1 MSIKI
6 CLDPGHGGSDP
17 GAVLGSRYEKN
28 DVLRLALAVKP
39 LLEAQGIGVVM
50 ARTDDKTIPPIDER
64 CAMANSAGCAYYLSL
79 HRDAAGPAAHGISL
93 WVHSRANDPTVR
105 KAQYI
110 LDELLAV
117 AETQNRG
124 VQKGT
129 PQDYPDFRVNTE
141 TTMASALLELG
152 FVTNADDNDRF
163 DRYFAQ
169 YAEAIARGLC
179 KIVGVA
185 YRTPQTPPE
194 APDYKAMYE
203 SAEARARAAEDRA
216 ARLEATI
223 LQAAD
228 ILKTEV

>member
-1 MSIKI
+1 MAIKI
-6 CLDPGHGGSDP
+6 CLDPGHGGNDP
-17 GAVLGSRYEKN
+17 GALLGKRYEKD

-39 LLEAQGIGVVM
+39 LLEAQGVGVVM
-50 ARTDDKTIPPIDER
+50 TRTDDKTVPSISER

-117 AETQNRG
+117 TPTQNRG

-129 PQDYPDFRVNTE
+129 PQDFENFGVNVY

-152 FVTNADDNDRF
+152 FITNADDNDRF
-163 DRYFAQ
+163 DRYFDQ

-179 KIVGVA
+179 KIVGV
-185 YRTPQTPPE
+185 
-194 APDYKAMYE
+194 DYKAQDRPSE
-203 SAEARARAAEDRA
+203 GPQDETITIPRKDWNTLCAA
-216 ARLEATI
+216 
-223 LQAAD
+223 LQAAVD
-228 ILKTEV
+228 ALRKAGEGDG

>member
-1 MSIKI
+1 MIKV
-6 CLDPGHGGSDP
+6 CLDPGHGAGDP
-17 GAVLGSRYEKN
+17 GALLGKRYEKD

-39 LLEAQGIGVVM
+39 LLEAQGVGVVM
-50 ARTDDKTIPPIDER
+50 TRTDDKTVPPIAER
-64 CAMANSAGCAYYLSL
+64 CQMANSAGCAYYLSL

-117 AETQNRG
+117 TPTQNRG

-129 PQDYPDFRVNTE
+129 PQDFENFGVNVY

-152 FVTNADDNDRF
+152 FITNADDNDRF
-163 DRYFAQ
+163 DRYFDQ

-179 KIVGVA
+179 KIVGVDYKA
-185 YRTPQTPPE
+185 QDKPSEGTHDE
-194 APDYKAMYE
+194 APDYSTDDLKAAY
-203 SAEARARAAEDRA
+203 SA
-216 ARLEATI
+216 
-223 LQAAD
+223 LQAAHD
-228 ILKTEV
+228 ATGEAIEKLKKMLGV